1 MLFYRILGALMV
13 ACSGIFAAH
22 SLNAM
27 AKSALEQSEAV
38 ISFLRYVR
46 VQVDCFALP
55 IASILSRC
63 EKGLLEK
70 MGHAGENTPETLEE
84 LISGCTVCDRET
96 FRIFGQYAEEF
107 GKSYREEQIGICDYY
122 LELLGEHRQK
132 IAAALPPRKKINSA
146 LCISSALAVVIL
158 LL

>member
-1 MLFYRILGALMV
+1 MIFYRILGALMV

-22 SLNAM
+22 SLNAA
-27 AKSALEQSEAV
+27 AKAALEQSEAV
-38 ISFLRYVR
+38 ISFLRFVR

-63 EKGLLEK
+63 EKELLKK
-70 MGHAGENTPETLEE
+70 MGHAGENPPECLEE
-84 LISGCTVCDRET
+84 LISGCTVYDGEA
-96 FRIFGQYAEEF
+96 FRMFGQYAEEF

-132 IAAALPPRKKINSA
+132 LAVTLPPKKKINSA